1 MLQTL
6 LWSRMTC
13 SSTVLKY
20 PSAVLTQTPV
30 AYTLVYCNAFSTTFT
45 AVRCFQL
52 RKRYWDWTLP
62 RIRAQIGAQ
71 ESETLPLVVL
81 TLISAINFPKAILFS
96 FGVEMSTDASDRTNL
111 EMLKWIEV
119 DALVFIPA
127 LLSLMVTFA
136 LLSHLL
142 RFGMFL
148 FKYNRRSYQYHP
160 WNWMTE
166 AQSPLIG
173 NEES

>member
-1 MLQTL
+1 MHFQRL
-6 LWSRMTC
+6 L
-13 SSTVLKY
+13 L
-20 PSAVLTQTPV
+20 LFV
-30 AYTLVYCNAFSTTFT
+30 ASNSG
-45 AVRCFQL
+45 
-52 RKRYWDWTLP
+52 KRYRDWTLP

-71 ESETLPLVVL
+71 ESETLSLVVL
-81 TLISAINFPKAILFS
+81 TLIAAINFPKAILFS

-166 AQSPLIG
+166 AHSPLIG